1 MTAIANILR
10 NKWFWIAVAI
20 VVLFFLLRGPAA
32 RGWAALLRLSMKD
45 GGDYAKGFTDGAG
58 NEVTGAAADQ
68 RKSQIEGFAQEAFNQ
83 LNAAIVSPTG
93 RERALEA
100 LVALNDTEL
109 RHAAKHYK
117 LLSRD
122 KTLHQA
128 VDSAWMPLSSVDET
142 LLGRLS
148 NIAMI

>member
-1 MTAIANILR
+1 MIAIANILR
-10 NKWFWIAVAI
+10 NKWFWIAVA
-20 VVLFFLLRGPAA
+20 VAVLFFVLRGPVT

-45 GGDYAKGFTDGAG
+45 GGDYTRGFTDGSG
-58 NEVTGAAADQ
+58 NEVSGAAVDQ
-68 RKSQIEGFAQEAFNQ
+68 RKSQIEGLAQEAYNQ
-83 LNAAIVSPTG
+83 LNAAITNPTA

-117 LLSRD
+117 LLSRE

-142 LLGRLS
+142 LLARLS